1 MTNGLSSGSFQ
12 TILNNLWIII
22 FILLFLVP
30 QLQRARLN
38 SARRK
43 LLRKIAKMRK
53 ATTITLIHRQEI
65 IAFFGIP
72 LRRYIDID
80 DSEEVLRAIRMA
92 DPNTPIELIIHTP
105 GGIALAATQIAL
117 ALKDHHAPTR
127 VIVPHYAMSGGC
139 LIALAADE
147 ICMDPHAVMGPFDP
161 QLGDQQGI
169 YPATSLLKIVE
180 AKHINRVDDRTLVLA
195 EEAKKALR
203 QTEEFVRVLVSDKFE
218 KEQVDKILEEL
229 ASGKY
234 THDYPLTASAIKA
247 LLGEC
252 VQKEIPPEIY
262 TLMRLYRMEYKPKRP
277 GVEFVP
283 VVQE

>member
-1 MTNGLSSGSFQ
+1 MTNGLSLGSFQ

-22 FILLFLVP
+22 FILIFLVP
-30 QLQRARLN
+30 QLQRSRLN
-38 SARRK
+38 STRRK
-43 LLRKIAKMRK
+43 LLRKIAKMRN

-80 DSEEVLRAIRMA
+80 DSEEVLRAIRAA

-117 ALKDHHAPTR
+117 ALKDHPAPTR

-169 YPATSLLKIVE
+169 YPASSLLKIIE

-203 QTEEFVRVLVSDKFE
+203 QTEEFVRMLVSDKFD
-218 KEQVDKILEEL
+218 KERVDKILEEL

-234 THDYPLTASAIKA
+234 THDYPLTASAIKD

-283 VVQE
+283 VVRE

>member
-1 MTNGLSSGSFQ
+1 
-12 TILNNLWIII
+12 
-22 FILLFLVP
+22 
-30 QLQRARLN
+30 
-38 SARRK
+38 
-43 LLRKIAKMRK
+43 MRK

-80 DSEEVLRAIRMA
+80 DSEEVLRAIRAA

-117 ALKDHHAPTR
+117 AIKDHPAPTR

-139 LIALAADE
+139 FIALAADE

-169 YPATSLLKIVE
+169 YPASSLLKIVE

-195 EEAKKALR
+195 EEAKKAMR

-218 KEQVDKILEEL
+218 KEQVDKILKEL

-283 VVQE
+283 VIRE